1 MKKHANLSIFVP
13 HNGCP
18 RQCIFCNQN
27 RISGES
33 HTPSPSEVAE
43 LCERFLP
50 EQDISGHTEIAFF
63 GGSFTAIDRC
73 IQEPLLN
80 TAYSF
85 VKKGRA
91 SGIRL
96 STRPDAIDSEI
107 LRMLDYYCAHSIELG
122 AQSMDDSVL
131 ELNRRGHT
139 SQAVIDASALIKSS
153 EAKFSLGLQM
163 MIGMYGEADP
173 LASALYT
180 AKKFIE
186 LKPETVRIYPTVVV
200 ENTPLCDIYRAG
212 GYTPLTVEKA
222 AEITARLLIMF
233 ERENI
238 NVIRIGLHSDD
249 ALRESAV
256 AGPFHPAFGEICHTL
271 VMREK
276 ILSRIVD
283 KPPSNKLI
291 AKVHGGCISR
301 TLGYKRANID
311 YFAKKGI
318 ELCVAEDDSVPY
330 GEVALEYQIS
340 K

>member
-18 RQCIFCNQN
+18 RQCVFCNQN

-107 LRMLDYYCAHSIELG
+107 LRMLDCYCAHSIELG

-139 SQAVIDASALIKSS
+139 SQAVIDACALIKSS
-153 EAKFSLGLQM
+153 EA
-163 MIGMYGEADP
+163 
-173 LASALYT
+173 
-180 AKKFIE
+180 
-186 LKPETVRIYPTVVV
+186 
-200 ENTPLCDIYRAG
+200 
-212 GYTPLTVEKA
+212 
-222 AEITARLLIMF
+222 
-233 ERENI
+233 
-238 NVIRIGLHSDD
+238 
-249 ALRESAV
+249 
-256 AGPFHPAFGEICHTL
+256 
-271 VMREK
+271 
-276 ILSRIVD
+276 
-283 KPPSNKLI
+283 
-291 AKVHGGCISR
+291 
-301 TLGYKRANID
+301 
-311 YFAKKGI
+311 
-318 ELCVAEDDSVPY
+318 
-330 GEVALEYQIS
+330 
-340 K
+340 